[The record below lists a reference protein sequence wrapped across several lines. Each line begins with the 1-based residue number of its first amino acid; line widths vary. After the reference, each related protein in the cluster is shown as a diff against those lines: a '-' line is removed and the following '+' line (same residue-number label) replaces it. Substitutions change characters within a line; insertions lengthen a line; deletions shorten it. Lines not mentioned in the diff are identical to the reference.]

1 MDDIINKNGLKMSE
15 NEIFDN
21 LVLSES
27 RYLKLRDYL
36 QGASYLTGY
45 Q

>member
-15 NEIFDN
+15 NQIFDN
-21 LVLSES
+21 LVQSEA
-27 RYLKLRDYL
+27 RYLQLRDYL

-45 Q
+45 